1 MAINIDN
8 YVLKLKKAKDS
19 NEILEVRLELVQ
31 YLSDLGEQY
40 SSRLRE
46 FSSSVI
52 NNKEEWFKKSMT
64 ECIHQAGREVGYEH
78 ERVRVE
84 IEAVKSLIQ
93 TICDIEKVEIV
104 LSDDHPSGPVPTVPS
119 STLELGDEP
128 EEE

>member
-1 MAINIDN
+1 MAQTIDN
-8 YVLKLKKAKDS
+8 FVLKLRNSKNS
-19 NEILEVRLELVQ
+19 EEILDIRLELVK
-31 YLSDLGEQY
+31 YLSDLSEQY

-93 TICDIEKVEIV
+93 TICDIDKVDQ
-104 LSDDHPSGPVPTVPS
+104 LSQGDHPSGPVTTVPS
-119 STLELGDEP
+119 STSELGDEP
-128 EEE
+128 GEE

>member
-8 YVLKLKKAKDS
+8 YIMRLRNAKNSKEVL
-19 NEILEVRLELVQ
+19 EIRLDLVK

-40 SSRLRE
+40 STGLRE

-64 ECIHQAGREVGYEH
+64 ECIHQAGREVGYQH
-78 ERVRVE
+78 EATRIE

-93 TICDIEKVEIV
+93 TICDIDKVDQ
-104 LSDDHPSGPVPTVPS
+104 LSQDGHFSDPPTIVPS
-119 STLELGDEP
+119 STSESGDVP
-128 EEE
+128 IEE